1 MIKNCDKNNIQ
12 NISKLIFNAIDDIAI
27 SLTGEQKEEK
37 ILETLNSYIKMDI
50 CRLGH
55 KNIFTY
61 TKDEKIVGILVA
73 YSSNNIDILDKP
85 MLLNLQK
92 KGILIDSFEKE
103 CFDDEF
109 YIDTISVL
117 EEYQGLGIA
126 KEFFNFAFEKAK
138 EFGFKKVSLL
148 VDCKKEKAKN
158 LYLKMGFKDSEKLT
172 ISKNLFYHMIKE
184 I

>member
-27 SLTGEQKEEK
+27 TLTGEQKEEK

-50 CRLGH
+50 CRLSH

-73 YSSNNIDILDKP
+73 YSSNDIVILDKP

-92 KGILIDSFEKE
+92 KRDF
-103 CFDDEF
+103 
-109 YIDTISVL
+109 
-117 EEYQGLGIA
+117 QR
-126 KEFFNFAFEKAK
+126 
-138 EFGFKKVSLL
+138 
-148 VDCKKEKAKN
+148 
-158 LYLKMGFKDSEKLT
+158 
-172 ISKNLFYHMIKE
+172 
-184 I
+184 

>member
-1 MIKNCDKNNIQ
+1 MIKNCNKNNIQ
-12 NISKLIFNAIDDIAI
+12 NISKLIFNAIDNIAI
-27 SLTGEQKEEK
+27 TLTGEQKEEK

-50 CRLGH
+50 CRLSH
-55 KNIFTY
+55 NNIFTY

-73 YSSNNIDILDKP
+73 YSSNDIDILDKP
-85 MLLNLQK
+85 MILNLRK
-92 KGILIDSFEKE
+92 KGIFKDSFEKE

-148 VDCKKEKAKN
+148 VDFENPKAKA
-158 LYLKMGFKDSEKLT
+158 LYERLGFQDNEILKVSGS
-172 ISKNLFYHMIKE
+172 NFYHMIKE